1 MNCGNKRKNKLKEDF
16 MCRNYKCSVV
26 RFILISVIILAGF
39 TSPVYAKIKSSAA
52 YDETNTGKVTQY
64 SATASGS
71 AVREIK
77 SDGDNEYE
85 VTEDGTPLAGFNA
98 NSAKTSPSSSI
109 IPDGWYY
116 SVGAILI
123 LVATFAKRKM
133 EVEH

>member
-39 TSPVYAKIKSSAA
+39 TSPVYAKTKPSAA

-77 SDGDNEYE
+77 SNGDDEYE
-85 VTEDGTPLAGFNA
+85 VSEDGTPLAGFDA
-98 NSAKTSPSSSI
+98 NKANTSPSGSI

>member
-16 MCRNYKCSVV
+16 MCRNYKSSVV

-39 TSPVYAKIKSSAA
+39 TSPVYAKTKPSAA

>member
-1 MNCGNKRKNKLKEDF
+1 MKCRK
-16 MCRNYKCSVV
+16 
-26 RFILISVIILAGF
+26 
-39 TSPVYAKIKSSAA
+39 P
-52 YDETNTGKVTQY
+52 
-64 SATASGS
+64 GS

-77 SDGDNEYE
+77 SNGDNEYE
-85 VTEDGTPLAGFNA
+85 VTEDGTPLSGFDA
-98 NSAKTSPSSSI
+98 NSDKTSPSGSI

>member
-1 MNCGNKRKNKLKEDF
+1 

-26 RFILISVIILAGF
+26 RFILISVIVLAGF
-39 TSPVYAKIKSSAA
+39 TSPVYAKTKPSAA

-64 SATASGS
+64 NATASGS
-71 AVREIK
+71 AVIEIK
-77 SDGDNEYE
+77 SNGDNEYE

>member
-39 TSPVYAKIKSSAA
+39 GSPVYAKTKPSVT

-64 SATASGS
+64 NATASGS

-77 SDGDNEYE
+77 SNGDNEYE

-98 NSAKTSPSSSI
+98 NSAKTSPSGSI

>member
-16 MCRNYKCSVV
+16 MCRNYKSSVV

-39 TSPVYAKIKSSAA
+39 TSPVYAKTKPSAA

-64 SATASGS
+64 SDTASGS

-77 SDGDNEYE
+77 SNGDNEYE

>member
-1 MNCGNKRKNKLKEDF
+1 

-39 TSPVYAKIKSSAA
+39 TSPVYAKTKSSAA

-64 SATASGS
+64 NATASGS

-77 SDGDNEYE
+77 SNEDNEYE

-98 NSAKTSPSSSI
+98 NRAKTSP
-109 IPDGWYY
+109 
-116 SVGAILI
+116 
-123 LVATFAKRKM
+123 
-133 EVEH
+133 

>member
-1 MNCGNKRKNKLKEDF
+1 

-64 SATASGS
+64 STTASGS

-77 SDGDNEYE
+77 SNGDNEYE
-85 VTEDGTPLAGFNA
+85 VSEDGTPLAGFDA
-98 NSAKTSPSSSI
+98 NKANTSPSGSI

>member
-1 MNCGNKRKNKLKEDF
+1 

-39 TSPVYAKIKSSAA
+39 TSPVYAKTKPSVT

-64 SATASGS
+64 STTASGS

-77 SDGDNEYE
+77 SNEDNEYE
-85 VTEDGTPLAGFNA
+85 VTEDGTPLAGFDA
-98 NSAKTSPSSSI
+98 NKADTSPSGSI